1 MASEGCI
8 LAVRTFGI
16 SLIPYLKRKA
26 FAPISL
32 ISGVVST
39 SVVATGTVL
48 AWEKCLQEPILSGQL
63 ACPSCIIARGLAI
76 GYTGGFIAP
85 AAGILATA
93 VFVQGRTSG
102 GSCRTSVRRAWQQ
115 GVLLRSI

>member
-63 ACPSCIIARGLAI
+63 ACPSI

-102 GSCRTSVRRAWQQ
+102 GSCRTSVRRTWQQ
-115 GVLLRSI
+115 GVLLGSI